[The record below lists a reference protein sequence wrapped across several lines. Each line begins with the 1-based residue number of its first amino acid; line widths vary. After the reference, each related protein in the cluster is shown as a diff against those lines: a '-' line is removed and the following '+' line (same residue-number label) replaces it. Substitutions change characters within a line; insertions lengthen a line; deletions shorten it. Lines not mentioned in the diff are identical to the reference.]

1 MGQRISRR
9 RFLRRSAAAGA
20 GAATVPYLVPSTAM
34 ASSDRAGANERIGLG
49 YIGVGRRGR
58 QLMDLPKE
66 GQIVAAADVYLPRA
80 EEIAAKYKGKAFQ
93 DYRKLLECQEVD
105 AVVVA
110 TPDHWHVLPAI
121 HACQAGK
128 DVYIEK
134 PMTLTIREGRLLV
147 QAARKYQ
154 RIVQTGSQQRS
165 MAANRTGCELVRNG
179 RIGTVRRVVAHN
191 YPSPWECNL
200 PEQPVPQGLDWDMW
214 CGPTEVVPFHQDI
227 YTPRANPGWISFR
240 PWSGGEVTGWGA
252 HGLDQVQWAL
262 GMDESGPVEIWTEG
276 GRLKA
281 PVYAKPES
289 RTRGDELC
297 AKPKVFFR
305 YANGVTVVLDN
316 GPAGGAVFEGAEGT
330 ITINR
335 NYLKVEPEELGRQP
349 IKESEVHL
357 YRSDDH
363 MQNWFDCIKSRQLAV
378 ADVEIGHRST
388 TVCHLVNIAR
398 WLGRRLRWDP
408 ATEQFPADEEANRYL
423 DRPRRAG
430 YQMPDAV

>member
-1 MGQRISRR
+1 MGKRISRR
-9 RFLRRSAAAGA
+9 RFLKGSAAAGA
-20 GAATVPYLVPSTAM
+20 GAVAAPYVVPSTAI
-34 ASSDRAGANERIGLG
+34 ASKERPGPNDRIGVG

-58 QLMDLPKE
+58 QLMNLPEE

-93 DYRKLLECQEVD
+93 DYRKLLECKEVD

-165 MAANRTGCELVRNG
+165 LAANRTGCELVRNG
-179 RIGTVRRVVAHN
+179 RIGTIRRVVAHN
-191 YPSPWECNL
+191 YPSPWECGL
-200 PEQPVPQGLDWDMW
+200 PGQAVPQGLDWDMW
-214 CGPTEVVPFHQDI
+214 CGPTEIVPYHHDI
-227 YTPRANPGWISFR
+227 FTPRANPGWISFR

-262 GMDESGPVEIWTEG
+262 GMDQSGPVEVWTEG

-281 PVYAKPES
+281 PVYTKPES
-289 RTRGDELC
+289 RARGDRLC
-297 AKPKVFFR
+297 ARPKVFLR
-305 YANGVTVVLDN
+305 YANGVTMVLDN
-316 GPAGGAVFEGAEGT
+316 GPAGGAIFEGTEGT

-335 NYLKVEPEELGRQP
+335 NYLKVEPEELGKEP
-349 IKESEVHL
+349 IAESGVHL
-357 YRSDDH
+357 YRSNNH
-363 MQNWFDCIKSRQLAV
+363 MQNWFDCMRSRQLPV
-378 ADVEIGHRST
+378 ADVEIGHRSA

-408 ATEQFPADEEANRYL
+408 ATERFPADEEANRYL

-430 YQMPDAV
+430 YEMPETI